1 MTTRSNPIPFF
12 AAVFALL
19 VSTAVLA
26 LPASAQL
33 GVAAGLNFES
43 VDDIETNNANA
54 TFDNATGY
62 HVGVFY
68 DLGVG
73 PAGLRLGLFY
83 RDIGEVDVS
92 FGGIRDAFSATMIDI
107 PVDVRFNLTTTP
119 VIRPYI
125 MAGPVFSWA
134 STDDSDYED
143 ALNDV
148 SVAGNVGVG
157 LALDLGGLTLTPEFR
172 YAVGISRFM
181 KEEVNIRG
189 VSFSSGDVQRL
200 NTVMLRVGV
209 TF

>member
-1 MTTRSNPIPFF
+1 MTSRTFPHLSV
-12 AAVFALL
+12 ASVFVLL
-19 VSTAVLA
+19 VATVVLA
-26 LPASAQL
+26 LPARAQL

-43 VDDIETNNANA
+43 VDDIETSSANA

-68 DLGVG
+68 DLGLG

-83 RDIGEVDVS
+83 RDIGDVDVS
-92 FGGIRDAFSATMIDI
+92 FGGISDAFSATMIDI
-107 PVDVRFNLTTTP
+107 PVDVRFNLTATP
-119 VIRPYI
+119 VIRPYV

-157 LALDLGGLTLTPEFR
+157 LALDLGGIKLTPEFR

-209 TF
+209 SF